1 MKKLFFSAKL
11 KGMNEISSSFELS
24 NEAYKSNLHGMKDK
38 ILEIAN
44 MCQISSSSQ
53 DIFKYAELI

>member
-1 MKKLFFSAKL
+1 
-11 KGMNEISSSFELS
+11 MNEISSSFELS